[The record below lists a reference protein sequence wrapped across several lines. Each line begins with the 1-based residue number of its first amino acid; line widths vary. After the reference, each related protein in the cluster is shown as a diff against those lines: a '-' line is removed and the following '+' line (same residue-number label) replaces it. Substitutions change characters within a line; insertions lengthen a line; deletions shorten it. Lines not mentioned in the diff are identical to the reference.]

1 MRALPS
7 DSTILILLPLA
18 LFFVRVIGD
27 SDARTS
33 TKFNSLI
40 FNGQKPQL
48 VSFNSKEGDIEVS
61 SVAINI
67 EVFFTCICY
76 IAQFSL
82 QSIQ

>member
-18 LFFVRVIGD
+18 LIFVRVIGD
-27 SDARTS
+27 NDARTS

-61 SVAINI
+61 IVAIN
-67 EVFFTCICY
+67 EVFFRNVHIY
-76 IAQFSL
+76 IL
-82 QSIQ
+82 